1 MVERVARGRIMV
13 PAAAAL
19 GVLSVGLLAAGP
31 AQAAGQDTTLQMRV
45 QVVDACQIRL
55 APGGTLDQ
63 ACGSGGQT
71 LPRLTMSDLVED
83 FEARAA
89 QHFGAIAAPAWPPGA
104 TAPAIP
110 SVPAIFGVDG
120 AARFSIAN
128 QRAGGVAAQIAQRVR
143 FITLTY

>member
-19 GVLSVGLLAAGP
+19 GAISAGLVAAGP

-45 QVVDACQIRL
+45 QVVDACQISL

-63 ACGSGGQT
+63 VCGSGGQT
-71 LPRLTMSDLVED
+71 QPRLTMSDLVDD
-83 FEARAA
+83 FQARAA
-89 QHFGAIAAPAWPPGA
+89 RHFGAIAAPAWPPGA
-104 TAPAIP
+104 TAPAML
-110 SVPAIFGVDG
+110 AVDG
-120 AARFSIAN
+120 ATRSASAN